1 MELLQ
6 GLVMYRFPHSPQI
19 NQTVHQH
26 LKMTQHKRKIAAV
39 KNPLKPQSRKLST
52 KKAAKNKRQQM
63 VLIVD
68 EQPAGQRF
76 SYLFLHRHHY
86 VSDMKKHG
94 SAVIRPIFTTK
105 YNSSV
110 KTFILYLKE
119 FFFL

>member
-1 MELLQ
+1 
-6 GLVMYRFPHSPQI
+6 
-19 NQTVHQH
+19 
-26 LKMTQHKRKIAAV
+26 
-39 KNPLKPQSRKLST
+39 
-52 KKAAKNKRQQM
+52 M

-68 EQPAGQRF
+68 EQPAGQRC

-94 SAVIRPIFTTK
+94 AAVIRPIFTTK
-105 YNSSV
+105 YSSV